1 VNFFYVVRVFAVIIH
16 HGDIPVLKGRTKF
29 IKGYLFATPLL
40 VVLALAVLFP
50 AVHNLGIAF
59 FKHNFMRSS
68 WEFVGLQN
76 FMKLLGSAYFW
87 NSFKV
92 TLIWVIGNIC
102 LQLVIGLAIALA
114 LNSIIHFRGLFTGI
128 LLIPWIS
135 SFVVVAILFLWIY
148 HPQLGVLND
157 LLLRLGLIDAPIA
170 WLASPKLAQLS
181 LIIANTWKFFPLV
194 MITLFAGLQDVS
206 LELVEAARVDGA
218 NRRQTFKMVVLPT
231 ILPAISTAV
240 LLSTIWAYN
249 SFTLPI
255 IMTGGGPLR
264 ATEIFGLFIFKQAFD
279 AFDFGAAAAASII
292 LFAQILLVIVLYLRV
307 VERD

>member
-1 VNFFYVVRVFAVIIH
+1 MF
-16 HGDIPVLKGRTKF
+16 KGRTKF

-40 VVLALAVLFP
+40 LVLAFAVLFP
-50 AVHNLGIAF
+50 ALYNLGIAF
-59 FKHNFMRSS
+59 YDYNLTSNS
-68 WEFVGLQN
+68 WEFVGLKN
-76 FMKLLGSAYFW
+76 FAKLWDSPFFW
-87 NSFKV
+87 NSFNV
-92 TLIWVIGNIC
+92 TLLWVAGNVL
-102 LQLVIGLAIALA
+102 LQLIVGLILALA
-114 LNSIIHFRGLFTGI
+114 LNSIVRFRGAFSGI

-157 LLLRLGLIDAPIA
+157 ILLRFGLIAKPIA

-181 LIIANTWKFFPLV
+181 LILANTWKFFPLV

-206 LELVEAARVDGA
+206 PELLEATQVDGA
-218 NRRQTFKMVVLPT
+218 NWRETFRMVIFPT
-231 ILPAISTAV
+231 ILPSISTAV

-264 ATEIFGLFIFKQAFD
+264 ATEIFGLYIFKLAFD
-279 AFDFGAAAAASII
+279 AFDFGAAAAASLV
-292 LFAQILLVIVLYLRV
+292 LFLQILLVIVLYLRIA
-307 VERD
+307 ERETRMS

>member
-1 VNFFYVVRVFAVIIH
+1 M
-16 HGDIPVLKGRTKF
+16 LKGRTKF

-40 VVLALAVLFP
+40 VVLTIAVLFP
-50 AVHNLGIAF
+50 AGHNLGIAF
-59 FKHNFMRSS
+59 FKHNFMRDS

-76 FMKLLGSAYFW
+76 FIKLLGSAYFW
-87 NSFKV
+87 NSLKV
-92 TLIWVIGNIC
+92 TLIWVIGNVC
-102 LQLVIGLAIALA
+102 LQLVLGLAMALA

-157 LLLRLGLIDAPIA
+157 IMLRVGLVDTPIA
-170 WLASPKLAQLS
+170 WLASPKLAQMS
-181 LIIANTWKFFPLV
+181 LILANTWKFFPLV

-231 ILPAISTAV
+231 ILPAMSTAV

-264 ATEIFGLFIFKQAFD
+264 ATEILGLFIFKQAFD

>member
-1 VNFFYVVRVFAVIIH
+1 MMVWGRSRFF
-16 HGDIPVLKGRTKF
+16 
-29 IKGYLFATPLL
+29 KGYLFAAPLL

-50 AVHNLGIAF
+50 AVYNLGIAF
-59 FKHNFMRSS
+59 FKHDFMRGS
-68 WEFVGLQN
+68 WEFVGFKN
-76 FMKLLGSAYFW
+76 FIKLFGAPYFW
-87 NSFKV
+87 NSFEV
-92 TLIWVIGNIC
+92 TLLWVIGNVC
-102 LQLVIGLAIALA
+102 LQLAIGLAIALA
-114 LNSIIHFRGLFTGI
+114 LNAIIHFRGLFTGI

-157 LLLRLGLIDAPIA
+157 ILLRLGVIEHPIA
-170 WLASPKLAQLS
+170 WLASPGLARMS
-181 LIIANTWKFFPLV
+181 LILANTWKFFPLV

-206 LELVEAARVDGA
+206 VEQLEAARVDGA

-231 ILPAISTAV
+231 ILPAMSTGV

-249 SFTLPI
+249 AFTLPI

-264 ATEIFGLFIFKQAFD
+264 ATEILGLFIFKQAFD
-279 AFDFGAAAAASII
+279 AFDFGAAAAASLI

-307 VERD
+307 AERD

>member
-1 VNFFYVVRVFAVIIH
+1 M
-16 HGDIPVLKGRTKF
+16 LKGRTKY
-29 IKGYLFATPLL
+29 IKGYLFAAPLL

-59 FKHNFMRSS
+59 FKHNFMRNS

-76 FMKLLGSAYFW
+76 FAKLLGSAYFW
-87 NSFKV
+87 NSLKV
-92 TLIWVIGNIC
+92 TLFWVIGNVS

-114 LNSIIHFRGLFTGI
+114 LNSIIHFRGFFTGI

-157 LLLRLGLIDAPIA
+157 ILLRLGLIENPIA
-170 WLASPKLAQLS
+170 WLASPKLAQMS
-181 LIIANTWKFFPLV
+181 LILANTWKFF
-194 MITLFAGLQDVS
+194 
-206 LELVEAARVDGA
+206 
-218 NRRQTFKMVVLPT
+218 KMVVFPT
-231 ILPAISTAV
+231 ILPAMSTAV

-264 ATEIFGLFIFKQAFD
+264 ATEILGLFIFKQAFD
-279 AFDFGAAAAASII
+279 AFDFGAAAAASLI